1 MRLFAARCLAAVAL
15 LALAGSPGAQPADQA
30 LLDRMVEFDVDAQLV
45 STAVLQIA
53 KQAGIQVAMAGD
65 SLHEFYTPGVQ
76 GRLSLREALTR
87 VLQDTNFDF
96 VQTGASTVM
105 IRARRPDTA
114 PAAAPSAVTP
124 ALEVMQPE
132 VPAPLAA
139 PDPEP
144 EPGPDSAIPDATE
157 AAAAPAQSAAAS
169 ADGEQFETIIVTAA
183 KREQDLRT
191 VAASISALTG
201 NQLEKSGAQSFEDYL
216 KLVPGVTMNKLEADR
231 GAPIIRGIAADASPG
246 IGSRTTGIFVD
257 EIPLNDLFLVTANID
272 MNPFDLDRVEIMK
285 GPQGTLFGSS
295 AIAGAIRYITHK
307 PELNVWQAKLLGT
320 YTTTEGDA
328 RPLGAAMVN
337 VPIGDTAAVRA
348 VGLMRETTGYIDDL
362 GRGIEDVGGLEQST
376 YRVLGSWQPL
386 EAFGLTATWLAQSTY
401 TADAEFADQD
411 ERLERSNTNGP
422 NSRESEFSVGNLVGS
437 YGFDWGTLLSSTSY
451 VTKDNYS
458 DVNADRGLPTGG
470 GTEQEVLNA
479 YGEAATTGFV
489 QELRLSAPDDG
500 TWHWLTG
507 VAYQRF
513 DSFNVGNNSGPFNP
527 PVGSEDV
534 SIASSE
540 FDAVASESAAFA
552 DVTATFWD
560 NWEFTV
566 GGRYFRTD
574 LEADTLVRG
583 VTQLTAQRTEYRSHL
598 AMNDGGFNP
607 KLAARYAI
615 SPNVTLYALAAR
627 GFQFGG
633 VQLAPPNEA
642 NELLI
647 AQLGGPE
654 FKPYKSSTLWNH
666 ELGARTEWYSGRLQ
680 FDATLFHMIWKD
692 LQLAQIV
699 VSQGRAITTVYTN
712 VGEAHSSGAE
722 LAFRVAPARGL
733 SVLTAASFIDAVT
746 AVPLQTSDGNYPAGT
761 QLPGS
766 ARFQLATTFGY
777 DKAFTQL
784 GDWKAG
790 TSLTFAKIG
799 RMYNDLRHTAEYGNY
814 STIDCAVRLANQDL
828 RWEPELSLSVAN
840 LLDTRGVTGIGTCSG
855 CPFTDV
861 YFVRPRTSV
870 MSLTVRF

>member
-1 MRLFAARCLAAVAL
+1 MRLFAARCFAAVAL
-15 LALAGSPGAQPADQA
+15 LALAAPAPAQSDAPA
-30 LLDRMVEFDVDAQLV
+30 LLDRTFTFEVDAQLV

-53 KQAGIQVAMAGD
+53 KQAGIQVAMAGS
-65 SLHEFYTPGVQ
+65 SLHEFYTPGVR
-76 GRLSLREALTR
+76 GSLSLREALTR
-87 VLQDTNFDF
+87 VLQDTGFDF
-96 VQTGASTVM
+96 VQTGANTLTIQVQPSS
-105 IRARRPDTA
+105 TA
-114 PAAAPSAVTP
+114 PVRSSIADLPDPEVAPAEAP
-124 ALEVMQPE
+124 APAPVPEAQPAPE
-132 VPAPLAA
+132 VPTAVAVAA
-139 PDPEP
+139 EP
-144 EPGPDSAIPDATE
+144 AR
-157 AAAAPAQSAAAS
+157 SAAANP
-169 ADGEQFETIIVTAA
+169 DGTYLDTIVVTAG
-183 KREQDLRT
+183 KREQDLRHI
-191 VAASISALTG
+191 AASVSALSG
-201 NQLEKSGAQSFEDYL
+201 DLLEKAAAQSLEDYL
-216 KLVPGVTMNKLEADR
+216 KLVPGVTMNKLDADR

-307 PELNVWQAKLLGT
+307 PELNLWQAKLLGT
-320 YTTTEGDA
+320 YTRTEGDA

-337 VPIGDTAAVRA
+337 MPIGNTAAVRA
-348 VGLMRETTGYIDDL
+348 VGLMRETPGYIDDL
-362 GRGIEDVGGLEQST
+362 ERGLEDVGELEQST
-376 YRVLGSWQPL
+376 YRVLGTWQPL
-386 EAFGLTATWLAQSTY
+386 EALGFTATWLAQDSY
-401 TADAEFADQD
+401 AADAEFADQV

-422 NSRESEFSVGNLVGS
+422 NTRRSEFSVANLVGS
-437 YGFDWGTLLSSTSY
+437 YEFDWGTLMSSTSR
-451 VTKDNYS
+451 VTKDNFS
-458 DVNADRGLPTGG
+458 DVNADRGLATGG
-470 GTEQEVLNA
+470 GTDEEVLNA
-479 YGEAATTGFV
+479 YGEAATTGVV
-489 QELRLSAPDDG
+489 QELRVSAPDDG
-500 TWHWLTG
+500 AWYWLAG

-513 DSFNVGNNSGPFNP
+513 DSFNTGKNSGPFNP

-534 SIASSE
+534 SIAYSE
-540 FDAVASESAAFA
+540 FDAVASESAVFA
-552 DVTATFWD
+552 DVTTTWWD
-560 NWEFTV
+560 DWEVTA
-566 GGRYFRTD
+566 GGRYFQTD

-583 VTQLTAQRTEYRSHL
+583 ITQVTAGRTEYRSHL
-598 AMNDGGFNP
+598 AMDDSGFNP
-607 KLAARYAI
+607 KLAARHAI
-615 SPNVTLYALAAR
+615 SPNVTLYALVAR

-642 NELLI
+642 NEALI

-722 LAFRVAPARGL
+722 LSFRIAPARGL

-746 AVPLQTSDGNYPAGT
+746 AVPLQTSSGNYPPGT

-766 ARFQLATTFGY
+766 ARFQLATTFAY
-777 DKAFTQL
+777 EKPFTQL
-784 GDWKAG
+784 GEWKAG
-790 TSLTFAKIG
+790 TSLTFAKLG
-799 RMYNDLRHTAEYGNY
+799 RMYNDLSHTAEYGNY
-814 STIDCAVRLANQDL
+814 STIDCAVRLTNQGL
-828 RWEPELSLSVAN
+828 RWEPELSFSVAN
-840 LLDTRGVTGIGTCSG
+840 LLDTRGVTGIGTCAG